1 MPIFNPG
8 GGSGTPGPTGPIGPI
23 GLPGFDGYDGE
34 DGIQG
39 PQGLQGIQGPQG
51 IPGTGGSGTSTI
63 GIPGIDGE
71 DGSDSFIPGTPGSSG
86 IQGLQGF
93 PGQDGIDGI
102 DDDLW
107 PGFNSY
113 QDNPLEQ
120 IPRIQDQSLA
130 ILPNNSVVV
139 IGPYTINSGKKLTI
153 GSGGRFLI
161 EQGAPDTK
169 ASVFVLQA
177 SAFTNSD
184 NVEKMAGL
192 GATNSTQIVT
202 PKVSGNLRILIT
214 GIIDAA
220 SGGGTGYQE
229 RMQLY
234 YGVGTPPAAGTTT
247 LPSTGTKVGNPSV
260 INMSLRSTAFSYSIN
275 VIVMNLLIGVTY
287 WFDISMF
294 AETYF
299 DTGIPT
305 ASAVNDRLIYT
316 NFIAFEL

>member
-107 PGFNSY
+107 PGFN
-113 QDNPLEQ
+113 
-120 IPRIQDQSLA
+120 
-130 ILPNNSVVV
+130 
-139 IGPYTINSGKKLTI
+139 GKKLTI